1 MATPPTTPA
10 GTEDCLYCV
19 PALAGISHAGKMRPV
34 EIVDYDPSWPGQFV
48 AERDALLALLG
59 DLVDGVHHIGS
70 TSVPGL
76 AAKPKID
83 MDVVL
88 RADHLISAAIE
99 HVRATGA
106 WDYHGDPHGEGRW
119 TFTRGRSRGI
129 RLYLCGPGN
138 NAHIDRML
146 FRDRLRANPDDAAAY
161 EALKHHLA
169 VEANGDWDFYTGG
182 KSDFVAEIVRKASDV
197 RAAPHLPADILSP
210 WDGERR
216 KAAASAIKHQR

>member
-1 MATPPTTPA
+1 MATPPTAPA

-83 MDVVL
+83 MDAVVRL
-88 RADHLISAAIE
+88 PDVMKAVERIRPAGFAF
-99 HVRATGA
+99 
-106 WDYHGDPHGEGRW
+106 HGDPYGEGRW
-119 TFTRGRSRGI
+119 TFTHGYGSYGI
-129 RLYLCGPGN
+129 RLYVCGPDN
-138 NAHIDRML
+138 RAHIDRML
-146 FRDRLRANPDDAAAY
+146 FRDWLRSRRRCRRL
-161 EALKHHLA
+161 
-169 VEANGDWDFYTGG
+169 
-182 KSDFVAEIVRKASDV
+182 
-197 RAAPHLPADILSP
+197 
-210 WDGERR
+210 
-216 KAAASAIKHQR
+216 

>member
-1 MATPPTTPA
+1 MATPPTAPA

-48 AERDALLALLG
+48 AEHDALLALLG

-88 RADHLISAAIE
+88 RAD
-99 HVRATGA
+99 
-106 WDYHGDPHGEGRW
+106 GR
-119 TFTRGRSRGI
+119 TRGI
-129 RLYLCGPGN
+129 RLNLCGPGN
-138 NAHIDRML
+138 DAHGKRIL
-146 FRDRLRANPDDAAAY
+146 FRDWLRTHPEDAAAY
-161 EALKHHLA
+161 ETLKRRLA
-169 VEANGDWDFYTGG
+169 AEANGDFAFYAGG
-182 KSDFVAEIVRKASDV
+182 KSRFVAAIVE
-197 RAAPHLPADILSP
+197 RAQMSRH
-210 WDGERR
+210 
-216 KAAASAIKHQR
+216 